1 MNDNEYHY
9 FDPSSA
15 RVQETVQMGQVSP
28 RVTTYQPLVLG
39 DSEDL
44 NSAEIRA
51 IREQEF
57 IGIPKSEQGN
67 NLRSES
73 NKKIR
78 ICFRV
83 LNTICWIFFFSL
95 AAVYIC
101 ESIIKKQ
108 QNHDNRLKY
117 LILSDLFKKGLRW
130 NLIKN

>member
-28 RVTTYQPLVLG
+28 RETTYQPLVLG
-39 DSEDL
+39 DSEDREHL
-44 NSAEIRA
+44 KIAEIRA

-57 IGIPKSEQGN
+57 IGRPKPEQGN
-67 NLRSES
+67 NLRSEL

-78 ICFRV
+78 ICFHG

-95 AAVYIC
+95 VAVYIC

-108 QNHDNRLKY
+108 QNHD
-117 LILSDLFKKGLRW
+117 
-130 NLIKN
+130 